1 MFISFFFLVLI
12 LLSCS
17 SKTDKCPPE
26 WYVNYKVNNKR
37 LCAVGFATIHIKG
50 KSAQEALAIARA
62 IEKIAAQKN
71 VRVDS
76 ETLVEQIWTQN
87 SAKSLGRKGIKLEI
101 KDIGVSGAI
110 KEAKWCGSDF
120 YVLICEE

>member
-1 MFISFFFLVLI
+1 MFISF
-12 LLSCS
+12 LLLALMLFSCS

-26 WYVNYKVNNKR
+26 WYVNYKVDNKK
-37 LCAVGFATIHIKG
+37 LCGAGYATVHIKG

-87 SAKSLGRKGIKLEI
+87 SAQSLGRKGIKLEI
-101 KDIGVSGAI
+101 KDIGVSGVI

>member
-1 MFISFFFLVLI
+1 MSIIFLFLTFM
-12 LLSCS
+12 LFSCS
-17 SKTDKCPPE
+17 SKMDKCPPE

-37 LCAVGFATIHIKG
+37 LCGVGYAGIHIKG

-62 IEKIAAQKN
+62 IEKIAIQKN
-71 VRVDS
+71 VRIDS

-87 SAKSLGRKGIKLEI
+87 SAQSLGRKGIKLEI
-101 KDIGVSGAI
+101 KDIGVSGVI
-110 KEAKWCGSDF
+110 KEAKWCGSSF